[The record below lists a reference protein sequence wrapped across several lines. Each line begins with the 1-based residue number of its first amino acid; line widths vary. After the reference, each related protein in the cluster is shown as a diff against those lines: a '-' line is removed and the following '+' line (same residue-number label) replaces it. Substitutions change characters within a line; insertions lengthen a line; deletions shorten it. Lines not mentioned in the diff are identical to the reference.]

1 MDEGKT
7 VASTLDS
14 NLIELDPRFKKSERK
29 EQKKEKKDPFNV
41 EILCPIPNGDFELI
55 PFGDDPSRCFKHG
68 KGIPEHARA
77 LLITCLRENVDVFA
91 WSTID
96 MPDIDLNVACH
107 QLTISSSASVVAQ
120 RRRKQFPEKA
130 ESAEKAVKDLL
141 EANFIATQLGSQTL
155 YLSKNQMENGVYVLI
170 IAILIGP
177 ALKMHILFLI

>member
-1 MDEGKT
+1 
-7 VASTLDS
+7 
-14 NLIELDPRFKKSERK
+14 
-29 EQKKEKKDPFNV
+29 
-41 EILCPIPNGDFELI
+41 
-55 PFGDDPSRCFKHG
+55 
-68 KGIPEHARA
+68 
-77 LLITCLRENVDVFA
+77 
-91 WSTID
+91 